1 MHILTFNA
9 GSSSLSY
16 KVFDYHENLKADLV
30 FKGKAYRVGVKGT
43 ERSYIENNWN
53 GQTSKEIVDIPDH
66 KTAACLAARY
76 IVNNGIHV
84 DAVGHR
90 FVHGGEF
97 FKRSTILD
105 RESLKQ
111 IIKCLPLAPLHNPIS
126 FNVIQEAMKV
136 FADIPHYVVIDSAF
150 HSTMPP
156 KAYHYPLPDKIIE
169 RFKFRRFGFH
179 GISYSFICGRMPKL
193 LNVPSKKLNM
203 IVCHLGTG
211 GASVMAVKN
220 GISIDTSMGFSP
232 NSGLI
237 MSTRSGDIDPALL
250 LYLAKNKGMA
260 PARIEAMLNNESGL
274 RGICGFSSDITD
286 IIGHMKDKQVKKEA
300 NLAFEMYIHRLKSYI
315 GSYVFALGGCLNAL
329 VFTDDIGVG
338 NPFIRQKVSESLVWA
353 GIKIDK
359 KKNDQARSDEATFIQ
374 SSDSKVAIVS
384 IPTEEELMICLEGGR
399 ILGDLR

>member
-1 MHILTFNA
+1 
-9 GSSSLSY
+9 
-16 KVFDYHENLKADLV
+16 
-30 FKGKAYRVGVKGT
+30 
-43 ERSYIENNWN
+43 
-53 GQTSKEIVDIPDH
+53 
-66 KTAACLAARY
+66 
-76 IVNNGIHV
+76 
-84 DAVGHR
+84 
-90 FVHGGEF
+90 
-97 FKRSTILD
+97 
-105 RESLKQ
+105 
-111 IIKCLPLAPLHNPIS
+111 
-126 FNVIQEAMKV
+126 
-136 FADIPHYVVIDSAF
+136 
-150 HSTMPP
+150 
-156 KAYHYPLPDKIIE
+156 
-169 RFKFRRFGFH
+169 
-179 GISYSFICGRMPKL
+179 
-193 LNVPSKKLNM
+193 
-203 IVCHLGTG
+203 
-211 GASVMAVKN
+211 MAVKN

-237 MSTRSGDIDPALL
+237 ISTRSGDIDPALL

-374 SSDSKVAIVS
+374 SSYSKVAIVS
-384 IPTEEELMICLEGGR
+384 IPTE
-399 ILGDLR
+399 